1 METVSTVLDNTQAS
15 AQSPSHALEIEDMSI
30 HNQFM
35 YYILNVHVLS
45 LIIPLSPVT
54 LTRST
59 GWPDS
64 FNSSKSCAFLHSTA
78 ANVDWE
84 VELEY
89 SKNEQGM
96 RVHELMSCTV
106 DTAGVGNE
114 YETPSSVAATALTGE
129 VGNAADEP
137 VYSDIQ

>member
-1 METVSTVLDNTQAS
+1 
-15 AQSPSHALEIEDMSI
+15 MSI

-59 GWPDS
+59 GWPDN
-64 FNSSKSCAFLHSTA
+64 FNSSKSCAFMHSTE

-89 SKNEQGM
+89 SRNEQGM

-106 DTAGVGNE
+106 DAAGVGNE
-114 YETPSSVAATALTGE
+114 YETPSSAAATALTGE